1 MILDRSWTDNKTE
14 KNVVTSG
21 TIIGRNDD
29 EENKN
34 VENSIIY
41 SSTIRQKE
49 STSPLLSSSSSS
61 SNKLRYTI
69 GSLTKCLYNFITQFV
84 LIPMYKLLKLKLP
97 IYVIFLGTIGV
108 VLISQCIIM
117 YSTHSIF
124 MKLNDVMD
132 AIHPMQSILLN
143 STVRNNYPND
153 NSPFVSNTIVTDF
166 STGEEGDD
174 EFSVTGGGVAGGNS
188 EESNPYNVGAK
199 EGIFFSNISYNYR
212 ECTSPESHVPWP
224 LEGDVHS
231 KTSSLSCG
239 MKSNTSMFTSFFQG
253 NLWKRKYEPLMKRCK
268 RLVVFGVAFGGN
280 FVKDLD
286 APHVRSLVNATDL
299 LRRHGRCFFI
309 LTTEEDIRNNADII
323 EKYNNIERDFIDPVT
338 IGHNILIPIPRDVLP
353 YHNPRR
359 NVKLLKYM
367 GQYMFQESETIIWQ
381 DAKFFR
387 DDFVS
392 KQPIDYE
399 DLIEKDSCVMAMG
412 LPVHKITV
420 GLDNIRKG
428 IQKNGR
434 YRAQYEHH
442 CQTIIAALIERPNV
456 TDSSENLIRQCDSYL
471 QHVYQQEGNI
481 ETMNQGL
488 IDSAFIVWNHRTQSC
503 RDFSSAFRCTIMDQ
517 IQCHSDRD
525 QVSIPFAM
533 YTMGVSGMYS
543 QRKGENVKVVDES
556 WDPRIHDLD
565 FVVSDDQTKNLNS
578 KEVMLR
584 VTRASCHWYFS
595 RLGNCRTDLTE
606 EKPTLAL
613 LVAGSAKRYVFDGLA
628 DHLIK
633 PLVKEQNTKVDYYLM
648 LSVKQGL
655 AYRSSDAYMK
665 YQTYDPNFAA
675 IAKEKDSGKV
685 TAYLFDKIRNSVSLS
700 GANVGGI
707 HIQNQPMK
715 LDPPML
721 RKKQLEAKRARPKE
735 DSYYR
740 FPTLDL
746 RPEFRRRTAVANR
759 NLFKL
764 YLGLQKLWEKHL
776 IASEHFV
783 GVSYDYVMVLREDV
797 MWMGDFN
804 LKRMIATNPTAD
816 AYVLSCDMRDPP
828 IIANEYND
836 YGIVIKREKADVVG
850 RYFDQILKTDLNACH
865 KSVKDMAAN
874 HTGCNSGMLF
884 YWIMDQNNVTVQRVP
899 QSLFPI
905 ERAVNLAMNKTS
917 NTCIHRYCQSKE
929 DPLQVLDNLQIC
941 TNMKLS

>member
-1 MILDRSWTDNKTE
+1 
-14 KNVVTSG
+14 
-21 TIIGRNDD
+21 
-29 EENKN
+29 
-34 VENSIIY
+34 
-41 SSTIRQKE
+41 
-49 STSPLLSSSSSS
+49 
-61 SNKLRYTI
+61 
-69 GSLTKCLYNFITQFV
+69 
-84 LIPMYKLLKLKLP
+84 MYKLLKIKLP
-97 IYVIFLGTIGV
+97 IYVIFLGTICIV
-108 VLISQCIIM
+108 IISQSIIM
-117 YSTHSIF
+117 YSNHSIF

-132 AIHPMQSILLN
+132 AIHPMQNILLN
-143 STVRNNYPND
+143 GNFANSNNNNAIAITTASD
-153 NSPFVSNTIVTDF
+153 QIVNADF
-166 STGEEGDD
+166 SNEEGDD
-174 EFSVTGGGVAGGNS
+174 AIGGLGGTDSDNDS
-188 EESNPYNVGAK
+188 NNPYNVGAK
-199 EGIFFSNISYNYR
+199 EGLFFSNMTYDYR

-231 KTSSLSCG
+231 KTSDLTCG
-239 MKSNTSMFTSFFQG
+239 MERDSSMFTSFFRG
-253 NLWKRKYEPLMKRCK
+253 ELWKTKFQPLTKKCK
-268 RLVVFGVAFGGN
+268 KLVVFGVAFGGN

-286 APHVRSLVNATDL
+286 APHVQSLVNATDL

-309 LTTEEDIRNNADII
+309 LTTEDDIQNNADIVK
-323 EKYNNIERDFIDPVT
+323 KYNGDEKERSFIDPVT
-338 IGHNILIPIPRDVLP
+338 IGHNTLIPIPREVLP

-367 GQYMFQESETIIWQ
+367 GQYMFQDSESVIWQ

-399 DLIEKDSCVMAMG
+399 DLIEDDACVTAMG

-420 GLDNIRKG
+420 GLDNIRRG

-456 TDSSENLIRQCDSYL
+456 TDSSENLIRQCDAYL

-488 IDSAFIVWNHRTQSC
+488 IDSAFIVWNHKTKSC

-543 QRKGENVKVVDES
+543 QRKGENLKKVDES

-565 FVVSDDQTKNLNS
+565 FVVTDNGNDKNKITATINNVVKS
-578 KEVMLR
+578 VEDEVKLR
-584 VTRASCHWYFS
+584 VTRSSCHWYFS

-613 LVAGSAKRYVFDGLA
+613 LVAGSAKRYVFDGISE
-628 DHLIK
+628 HFIK
-633 PLVKEQNTKVDYYLM
+633 PLVKKQNTKVDYYLM

-665 YQTYDPNFAA
+665 HQTYDPNFSE
-675 IAKEKDSGKV
+675 IAGEKDSGKV
-685 TAYLFDKIRNSVSLS
+685 TAYLFDKIRNSVSLA

-707 HIQNQPMK
+707 HIQPQPMK

-783 GVSYDYVMVLREDV
+783 GVSYDYIMVLREDV
-797 MWMGDFN
+797 MWMNDFN
-804 LKRMIATNPTAD
+804 LKKVIATNPSAD
-816 AYVLSCDMRDPP
+816 AYVLSCDLRDPP

-836 YGIVIKREKADVVG
+836 YGIIIKRKKAAVVG
-850 RYFDQILKTDLNACH
+850 RYFDQILKADLDACH
-865 KSVKDMAAN
+865 DSVKGMAPN
-874 HTGCNSGMLF
+874 NTGCNSGMLF
-884 YWIMDQNNVTVQRVP
+884 YWIMEQNNVTVQRVP

-905 ERAVNLAMNKTS
+905 ERAVNVAINKTS
-917 NTCIHRYCQSKE
+917 SVCIHRYCQSKE
-929 DPLQVLDNLQIC
+929 DPLHVPDNLQIC
-941 TNMKLS
+941 SNIKL